1 MLDKLDNIVKN
12 YEEIAKKIADPAV
25 IADNR
30 TWQKLAKEH
39 ADLTPLIDKYNELK
53 KCIDNYNDAQEL
65 LKDEK

>member
-12 YEEIAKKIADPAV
+12 YEEIARKIADPAI

-39 ADLTPLIDKYNELK
+39 ADLTPLIDKYNK
-53 KCIDNYNDAQEL
+53 RMHNKT
-65 LKDEK
+65 